1 MSLKSILNSNPKVL
15 DLASKVYNLLHYN
28 NAWKYRFGTNR
39 ILCKGAFLKKCS
51 FKIKGVNNTILI
63 GERAR
68 LTNCIFTIYGSN
80 CTIKIGGG
88 STIVSKVSFWCEDN
102 NSSIV
107 IGRDF
112 MMGSGHIAS
121 TEGERIIFDDDCML
135 SEDIEIRNGDS
146 HAIIN
151 DNQERINFA
160 KPVIVGKHVWI
171 TAHCRIMKG
180 TEIPDNCIIGNSSLM
195 AQKFTISNA
204 IYAGNP
210 ARLVKENVNWDKYRN
225 KINNSINNE

>member
-1 MSLKSILNSNPKVL
+1 MSLKSILKSNPKVL
-15 DLASKVYNLLHYN
+15 DLASKVYNFLHYN
-28 NAWKYRFGTNR
+28 NAWKYRFGTNK

-68 LTNCIFTIYGSN
+68 LTNCIFVIYGSN
-80 CTIKIGGG
+80 STIKIGGG
-88 STIVSKVSFWCEDN
+88 STIVSNVSFWCEDD

-121 TEGERIIFDDDCML
+121 TEGEKITLGDDCML
-135 SEDIEIRNGDS
+135 SEDVEIRNGDS

-171 TAHCRIMKG
+171 TAHCRVMKG
-180 TEIPDNCIIGNSSLM
+180 TEIPDNCIIGNSSLLSR
-195 AQKFTISNA
+195 KFKETHA

-210 ARLVKENVNWDKYRN
+210 ARLVTENVDWNKYRKNYN
-225 KINNSINNE
+225 KKI

>member
-1 MSLKSILNSNPKVL
+1 MSLKSILKSNPKIL
-15 DLASKVYNLLHYN
+15 DLASKVYNILHYS

-39 ILCKGAFLKKCS
+39 ITCNGAFLKKCR
-51 FKIKGVNNTILI
+51 FKIKGVNNIVEI
-63 GERAR
+63 GPKAR
-68 LTNCIFTIYGSN
+68 FTNCTFTIYGSN

-88 STIVSKVSFWCEDN
+88 STIVSNVSFWCEDN

-107 IGRDF
+107 IGQDF

-121 TEGERIIFDDDCML
+121 TEGEKIILDDDCML

-146 HAIIN
+146 HAIID
-151 DNQERINFA
+151 DNNERMNFA
-160 KPVIVGKHVWI
+160 EPVIIGRHVWI

-180 TEIPDNCIIGNSSLM
+180 SEIPDNSIIGNSSLVTH
-195 AQKFTISNA
+195 KFKKRNA

-210 ARLVKENVNWDKYRN
+210 AQLVKENVNWDKYRN
-225 KINNSINNE
+225 KYKK